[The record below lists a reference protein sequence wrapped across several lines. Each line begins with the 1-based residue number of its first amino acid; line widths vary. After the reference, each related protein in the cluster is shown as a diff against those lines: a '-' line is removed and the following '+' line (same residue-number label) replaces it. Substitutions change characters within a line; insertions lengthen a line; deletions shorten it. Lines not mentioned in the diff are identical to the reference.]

1 MNLTFFRQFLCA
13 TIIFLLYSCSSMVGG
28 SSVEFNSA
36 KMYARVDRDLKL
48 AEQEGLKALEIE
60 PNNALIPYFL
70 ATEVYRPMKKYDKAT
85 QMFVEALSRTE
96 NLVLDRPF
104 KVGEEYINNVHAA
117 IKNEAFVFYN
127 DGSKLYNKGKK
138 SKAAAKF
145 MVSMK
150 LNPDIL
156 QNYIALSDI
165 EYENGN
171 LEKAMEYLDMGS
183 KITSN
188 TDLKIRKATIAKDN
202 KDYTIALETL
212 NQINT
217 DDEELKMMIEKEIF
231 LIYLDQEEYD
241 TAINLGTE
249 LVEKMFNSLNVD
261 DLILSET
268 CYNVAICNRF
278 VGYELYNSVL
288 ETVNSGTED
297 LDIIKEAISK
307 GEKAIVYLENAKE
320 RFYDASSFNP
330 DDMQS
335 ATYAKD
341 LNKII
346 KQLKNLFLPSLNE
359 SLKKAANNDNE
370 KKEEIESNENE

>member
-138 SKAAAKF
+138 SKAAA
-145 MVSMK
+145 
-150 LNPDIL
+150 
-156 QNYIALSDI
+156 
-165 EYENGN
+165 
-171 LEKAMEYLDMGS
+171 
-183 KITSN
+183 
-188 TDLKIRKATIAKDN
+188 
-202 KDYTIALETL
+202 
-212 NQINT
+212 
-217 DDEELKMMIEKEIF
+217 IF
-231 LIYLDQEEYD
+231 L
-241 TAINLGTE
+241 
-249 LVEKMFNSLNVD
+249 
-261 DLILSET
+261 
-268 CYNVAICNRF
+268 
-278 VGYELYNSVL
+278 
-288 ETVNSGTED
+288 
-297 LDIIKEAISK
+297 
-307 GEKAIVYLENAKE
+307 
-320 RFYDASSFNP
+320 
-330 DDMQS
+330 
-335 ATYAKD
+335 
-341 LNKII
+341 
-346 KQLKNLFLPSLNE
+346 
-359 SLKKAANNDNE
+359 
-370 KKEEIESNENE
+370 